1 MLYFYLSHQQ
11 KEYLEVFMNKVSR
24 SFALVTPCFEEP
36 LDAFMSTA
44 YLICRVVDNIEDC
57 KQPFPW
63 QQKRFTEFKQL
74 LEEPALARDIL
85 SIWSTQDWIG
95 LDANQKQLMQL
106 EDGLMLWQIYG
117 LMPDKVRATIR
128 QWTVAMAT
136 GMEKVLDRQQA
147 PFLVALDDLCLLATE
162 DDYKTYC
169 YYVAGTVGRMG
180 TELSIDHYQID
191 TEIANHLRAGSE
203 TCGCALQKTNIIKDF
218 TEDLERG
225 LCYLPNTW
233 LQEVDRS
240 PLRLE
245 GASQAWTQK
254 VLLDVK
260 ANLDESV
267 AYVMKIPYRAVG
279 YRLASLMCLLPA
291 YQTLLS
297 AAQQQNKLFTSEH
310 YVKISRSC
318 FSQCFEDAKS
328 MVSDNEALLKY
339 SQKLQNDINATF
351 NSQNNPLVCS

>member
-11 KEYLEVFMNKVSR
+11 QEYLEAFMNKVSR

-57 KQPFPW
+57 KQPFNW
-63 QQKRFTEFKQL
+63 QQERFTEFKQL
-74 LEEPALARDIL
+74 LEKPTLARDIL
-85 SIWSTQDWIG
+85 SIWSTESWIG

-106 EDGLMLWQIYG
+106 EGGLMLWQIYG
-117 LMPDKVRATIR
+117 LMPDPVRTIIR
-128 QWTVAMAT
+128 QWTEAMAT

-147 PFLVALDDLCLLATE
+147 PFLVALNGLSLLATE

-180 TELSIDHYQID
+180 TELSIDHYQINP
-191 TEIANHLRAGSE
+191 EIAENLRAGSE
-203 TCGCALQKTNIIKDF
+203 TCGCALQKTNIVKDF
-218 TEDLERG
+218 TDDLGRG

-233 LQEVDRS
+233 LQEVDGS
-240 PLRLE
+240 PLRLQ
-245 GASQAWTQK
+245 GAPQAWRQK
-254 VLLDVK
+254 VLLDVR
-260 ANLDESV
+260 ADLDDSV
-267 AYVMKIPYRAVG
+267 AYVMEIPYQAVG

-297 AAQQQNKLFTSEH
+297 AARQQDKLFTAEH

-328 MVSDNEALLKY
+328 MVSDNEALLQY
-339 SQKLQNDINATF
+339 CQQLQNDIDATF
-351 NSQNNPLVCS
+351 KSQNNLLVCS